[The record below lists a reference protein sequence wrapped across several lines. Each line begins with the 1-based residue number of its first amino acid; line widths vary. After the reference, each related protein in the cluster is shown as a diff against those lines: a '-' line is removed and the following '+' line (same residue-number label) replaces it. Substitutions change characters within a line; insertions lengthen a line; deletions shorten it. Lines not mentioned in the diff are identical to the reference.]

1 MIGLVYVHV
10 HDDVYALQPERD
22 LSITTPFGFV
32 PSLAYAFVGLPL
44 VVEGSRSLVTC
55 AKVGCCHALAGRTSV
70 GGLDRPCLAIE

>member
-1 MIGLVYVHV
+1 MIGVVYVHV

-44 VVEGSRSLVTC
+44 VV
-55 AKVGCCHALAGRTSV
+55 
-70 GGLDRPCLAIE
+70 